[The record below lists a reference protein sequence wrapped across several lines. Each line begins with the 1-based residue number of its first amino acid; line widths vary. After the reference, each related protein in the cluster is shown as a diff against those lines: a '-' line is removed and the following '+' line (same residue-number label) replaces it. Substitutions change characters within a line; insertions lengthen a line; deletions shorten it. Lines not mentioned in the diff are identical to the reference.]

1 MMGVMARRRRSMTR
15 DDVLAY
21 CTSLREAVE
30 DHPFGDEVSVFKVGG
45 KMFAI
50 VALYG
55 APGEVTLKCDPEL
68 ALELRERH
76 GAVRPG
82 YHTNKKH
89 WNTVDL
95 DGSLDADDIR
105 EMIDHSYELIVAAL
119 PKAVRARLTQA

>member
-1 MMGVMARRRRSMTR
+1 MAR

-21 CTSLREAVE
+21 CGSLREALE
-30 DHPFGDEVSVFKVGG
+30 DQPFGDEVSVFKVGG

-55 APGEVTLKCDPEL
+55 EPGSVTLKCDPEL

-95 DGSLDADDIR
+95 DGTIDADDIR
-105 EMIDHSYELIVAAL
+105 EMIDHSYELVVSGL
-119 PKAVRARLTQA
+119 PRPDRERLAQG